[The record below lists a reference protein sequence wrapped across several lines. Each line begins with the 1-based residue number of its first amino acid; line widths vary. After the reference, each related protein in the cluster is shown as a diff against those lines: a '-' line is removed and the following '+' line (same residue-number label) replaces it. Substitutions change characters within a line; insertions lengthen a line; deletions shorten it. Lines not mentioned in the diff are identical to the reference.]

1 MRRRSLLAGVAGSL
15 SLFAGC
21 TGSSSSAPEESP
33 TNNQTSS
40 QPTESPTQ
48 RATTEDTDT
57 TSASAE
63 PTAKRS
69 TNPTPSQQEKAAACN
84 GGIYLDFYALDDGT
98 DGFWDSD
105 TVSVAYGIGPGA
117 HVRLVV
123 FEDDT
128 VLGMN
133 EDFAP
138 ENSSLDMDGLTIQ
151 LNKKLSGKHTL
162 HAVMYPKTGMTEQ
175 FTVDEAT
182 PCQYEGKAV
191 QTEPTTIDFSK
202 FSEDTPTP

>member
-1 MRRRSLLAGVAGSL
+1 MRRRTFLTGITGSL

-21 TGSSSSAPEESP
+21 GSSSSAPEEGP

-40 QPTESPTQ
+40 QPTESSTQ
-48 RATTEDTDT
+48 RATTGDTDT

-69 TNPTPSQQEKAAACN
+69 TNPTPSKQEKAAACN

-105 TVSVAYGIGPGA
+105 TVSVAYGVGPGA

-162 HAVMYPKTGMTEQ
+162 HAVMYPKIGMTEQ

-182 PCQYEGKAV
+182 PCQYEGEAV